1 MALTKQQK
9 SLKKW
14 TKQKWRTKSGKN
26 SIQGKNATGER
37 YMPASAIQSLTSA
50 EHASTTRAKRAAIKK
65 GKQFAANTPAAKK
78 KITKARKA

>member
-1 MALTKQQK
+1 
-9 SLKKW
+9 
-14 TKQKWRTKSGKN
+14 
-26 SIQGKNATGER
+26 
-37 YMPASAIQSLTSA
+37 MPASAVKSLTRG